1 MARAAQKQ
9 ERGFSYKKR
18 DKDSLKER
26 ANMKGGN
33 YDTYIKPKFKQWK
46 PKDGKNIIRILPPTW
61 ADARHYGLDIYVNF
75 NIGPDNQSYLS
86 LSKHDRGPD
95 PLAEARREAMNEG
108 DKDFAKKL
116 NPSQR
121 ILYWIIDRND
131 EDEGP
136 LLWAAPFTFDKSLSN
151 LCIDEDTKEV
161 IFIDDPAKGRD
172 VRFYREGQGLKT
184 TYDPSKM
191 KVLKE
196 SNIAEDEAIEQEWL
210 DFIQENQLPD
220 VLNFYD
226 YEHIKASFGG
236 AAGRNDDDED
246 DDKPR
251 RKPIRDNED
260 DPGTKRTRR
269 RSGEEADEDE
279 PAPRSRRKPADEDD
293 EPEEKPARRGR
304 KAEVDADDEVQSA
317 RSRSRS
323 QREPDTDDDDDE
335 VKPASRRPRSR
346 ASDEDDEPAPKTR
359 GPRRDQEID
368 DEDEPDEKPA
378 RGKRRAAAEDDDEDP
393 PSTRRTKKSN
403 DDDDEE
409 GGGSL
414 REKLAARR
422 RSRNSDDD

>member
-1 MARAAQKQ
+1 
-9 ERGFSYKKR
+9 
-18 DKDSLKER
+18 
-26 ANMKGGN
+26 MKGGN

-46 PKDGKNIIRILPPTW
+46 PKDGKNIIRVLPPTW
-61 ADARHYGLDIYVNF
+61 DDARHYGLDIFVNF

-95 PLAEARREAMNEG
+95 PLAEARREAMNDG

-196 SNIAEDEAIEQEWL
+196 SNVHEDETIEQEWL
-210 DFIQENQLPD
+210 DFIAENPLPE

-226 YEHIKASFGG
+226 YDHIKASFGG
-236 AAGRNDDDED
+236 AAGREDDD

-251 RKPIRDNED
+251 R
-260 DPGTKRTRR
+260 GKRP
-269 RSGEEADEDE
+269 EAD
-279 PAPRSRRKPADEDD
+279 DED
-293 EPEEKPARRGR
+293 EKPARGKRRVADADEEDEKPARGKR
-304 KAEVDADDEVQSA
+304 KEADDEEDEKPA
-317 RSRSRS
+317 RSR
-323 QREPDTDDDDDE
+323 QRAKSGDDDDAEDE
-335 VKPASRRPRSR
+335 DEKPQRRSASRKQAAEPDDDADEEDEKPARGKRRV
-346 ASDEDDEPAPKTR
+346 ADEDDEPAPKTR
-359 GPRRDQEID
+359 GPRRDQEAD
-368 DEDEPDEKPA
+368 DEEDEKPA
-378 RGKRRAAAEDDDEDP
+378 RRSRSRSEDEDEDP
-393 PSTRRTKKSN
+393 PSTRRTKKSS
-403 DDDDEE
+403 DDDEE
-409 GGGSL
+409 GGGTL